1 MRLARTYTV
10 VMALIIF
17 VAAGAAFADG
27 KKGKSVAESHKNVV
41 LRSTAMSRAHGGA
54 FRHGMSSPHSWK
66 DTLDKTQREKIEALH
81 LELKREMVP
90 LKAELAFRKAELR
103 NLVTVK
109 SPDMAAIKA
118 KIKQVSSIREKIL
131 AKRYAH
137 IVKMR
142 KVLKPEQRRAF
153 DLEIIS
159 GAEHWRGRDRD

>member
-1 MRLARTYTV
+1 MRLFRTYTV
-10 VMALIIF
+10 AMAL
-17 VAAGAAFADG
+17 VALVFTGAAYAEMQ
-27 KKGKSVAESHKNVV
+27 KGKSVAESHKNVM
-41 LRSTAMSRAHGGA
+41 LRSSAMSRAHGGA
-54 FRHGMSSPHSWK
+54 FRHGGGHHSWK

-81 LELKREMVP
+81 LELKKGMAP

-109 SPDMAAIKA
+109 TPDMAAIKG
-118 KIKQVSSIREKIL
+118 KIKQISSIREKIL
-131 AKRYAH
+131 AKRYSH